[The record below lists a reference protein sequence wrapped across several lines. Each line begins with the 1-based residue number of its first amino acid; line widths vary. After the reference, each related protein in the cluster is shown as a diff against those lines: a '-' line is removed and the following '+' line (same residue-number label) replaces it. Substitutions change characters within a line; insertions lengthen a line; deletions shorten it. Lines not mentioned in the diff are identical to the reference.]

1 MGFFLPDKRKNLIFW
16 SRTTHKLPCC
26 PQMKDTIM
34 AGSPLNYIRFC
45 ARDRKIVTHLEAY
58 PDLMLYP
65 ANKKKL
71 VPQKPLQ
78 GCRRP
83 MGKSP
88 TSNHTKNYTPP
99 DRPASANEVQQPTEP
114 NIVISKEERQNN
126 EPELDSDEF
135 NNDFFLLN
143 QLQVEVDIRGI
154 IEILA
159 TNNSNPNA
167 YSSLI

>member
-16 SRTTHKLPCC
+16 SRTTHKLPRC

-88 TSNHTKNYTPP
+88 TSNHTKTTLPP
-99 DRPASANEVQQPTEP
+99 TDQPAHM
-114 NIVISKEERQNN
+114 R
-126 EPELDSDEF
+126 F
-135 NNDFFLLN
+135 
-143 QLQVEVDIRGI
+143 
-154 IEILA
+154 
-159 TNNSNPNA
+159 SNPPNRTW
-167 YSSLI
+167 SSPKRRGRIMNLNLTRMNLTVIFFF